1 MRKIGDVASGPF
13 EIECV
18 LVEKRIEFHDK
29 RRDFT
34 WLRARYS
41 PGSAGANALQVLNQ
55 LRQWRQSE
63 SNLDQD
69 AAYER
74 EGEEAKRPGSS
85 LRARGPGA
93 RAGKPKLQ
101 LRRFCPLTGTVQSER
116 AAARPQ
122 DLFLRG

>member
-29 RRDFT
+29 RHDFT

-74 EGEEAKRPGSS
+74 EGEEAKRQRDRGHRFAQGALERVLGSRS
-85 LRARGPGA
+85 CNDDASVP
-93 RAGKPKLQ
+93 
-101 LRRFCPLTGTVQSER
+101 
-116 AAARPQ
+116 
-122 DLFLRG
+122 